1 MAEATSVSGPITG
14 TDKTLSFETGKLAH
28 QSQGAVVVRIG
39 DTQVLVTANGDR
51 NVREGIDFFPLTVDI
66 EEKAYAAGKIPG
78 SFFRREGRPTDN
90 AVLTCRLI
98 DRPLRPSFAEG
109 YRNETQVVGTVLGVD
124 DDNPYD
130 VAAIN
135 GASAALMLSGL
146 PFDGPIGAVR
156 LAYSAEGTW
165 IPHPTWT
172 EGDDATFLIVVA
184 GREVNG
190 EIAIMMVEAGGT
202 ETAWSHYEAG
212 APKVTE
218 AVIADGLE
226 AAKTWIRESMDLQHQ
241 LVEKHG
247 RRDPLPFEAKV
258 DYGQDVFDRVAAV
271 GTEALAEACT
281 IATKVERNAAIDEA
295 TTSIKEQLKGELEG
309 RDKEIKEAVRSLTKK
324 LVRQRVVKEGVRMD
338 GRGAAD
344 LRALSAEVHVLETAH
359 GTGLFQRGDTQ
370 VLNVCTLGMPRMD
383 QLLDT
388 LSPEDRKRY
397 MHHYNMPPY
406 ANGETGRM
414 GGTKRREVGHGL
426 LAERA
431 LLPVVPS
438 QEEFP
443 YALRLVSEVL
453 ASNGSTSM
461 ASVCASSLSLMDAG
475 VPIKAPVAGIAMGL
489 IYEDGVYTTLTDILG
504 AEDAFGDMDFK
515 VAGTADFV
523 TALQLDTKIEGL
535 PADVLADA
543 LRQAYDAR
551 VQILDVMNACIA
563 EARSD
568 VAETAPKIVSFNI
581 PIDKIGEVIGPKG
594 KVINTLQQE
603 TGADINVDDDGMV
616 GTVTIGSKD
625 GLAVAEARRRI
636 ELILDP
642 PLAVVGAT
650 YQGRVVNI
658 TKFGAF
664 VNILPGRDGLVHI
677 SKLGQGKRIDKVE
690 DVVSLGDPIEVRVDD
705 IDPQGK
711 VSLSPVG
718 DAQAARRPRTRVR
731 GRRTC
736 LVHRQ
741 AHQAGTRGDLLDPS
755 VEPAQAD
762 EASGAV
768 GARRVLDAFAL
779 LGGGELEVGAG
790 VVHGDQGSCAR
801 GLPGGGSGTA
811 ELGGSARVQGDGG
824 ARPRRRPCEAGR
836 GGACGGRR
844 HRRSPA
850 GHPTRPRAPAARE
863 RRPGTPRAAGTGR
876 TGPWPPRRPR
886 GTRRTRGRGPSSSRA
901 GRRRARKGSSARR
914 RRSAEQRSGR
924 MRSGRE
930 R

>member
-1 MAEATSVSGPITG
+1 MAEATSVTGPVSG

-28 QSQGAVVVRIG
+28 QSQGAVVARIG

-98 DRPLRPSFAEG
+98 DRPLRPSFAAG

-130 VAAIN
+130 VVAIN

-146 PFDGPIGAVR
+146 PFEGPIGAVR
-156 LAYSAEGTW
+156 LAYSTEGTW
-165 IPHPTWT
+165 VPHPTWA

-226 AAKTWIRESMDLQHQ
+226 AAKTWIKESMDLQHQ
-241 LVEKHG
+241 LVEKFG
-247 RRDPLPFEAKV
+247 RRDPMPYEPKV
-258 DYGQDVFDRVAAV
+258 DYGQDVFDRVVAV
-271 GTEALAEACT
+271 GTDTVGKACAIT
-281 IATKVERNAAIDEA
+281 DKAERNAATVEA
-295 TTSIKEQLKGELEG
+295 TTAIREQLKGELEG
-309 RDKEIKEAVRSLTKK
+309 RDKEIKEAVRALTKK
-324 LVRQRVVKEGVRMD
+324 LVRQRVVSEGVRMD
-338 GRGAAD
+338 GRGPSD
-344 LRALSAEVHVLETAH
+344 LRPLSAEVHVLATAH

-438 QEEFP
+438 QDEFP

-489 IYEDGVYTTLTDILG
+489 IYENGTYTTLTDILG

-515 VAGTADFV
+515 VAGTAEFV

-543 LRQAYDAR
+543 LRQAYEAR

-563 EARSD
+563 EARDD

-594 KVINTLQQE
+594 KVINSLQQE

-690 DVVSLGDPIEVRVDD
+690 DVVSLGDAIEVRVDD

-718 DAQAARRPRTRVR
+718 DGPGGGDDAPRAERAPRGDRPERAARRERAPREERAPRSDDR
-731 GRRTC
+731 GTSD
-736 LVHRQ
+736 V
-741 AHQAGTRGDLLDPS
+741 ATVSFEDTFESEVKETFGDLGP
-755 VEPAQAD
+755 
-762 EASGAV
+762 EA
-768 GARRVLDAFAL
+768 
-779 LGGGELEVGAG
+779 
-790 VVHGDQGSCAR
+790 
-801 GLPGGGSGTA
+801 T
-811 ELGGSARVQGDGG
+811 GG
-824 ARPRRRPCEAGR
+824 AERPR
-836 GGACGGRR
+836 GGDRSRGGRR
-844 HRRSPA
+844 GA
-850 GHPTRPRAPAARE
+850 
-863 RRPGTPRAAGTGR
+863 
-876 TGPWPPRRPR
+876 PRR
-886 GTRRTRGRGPSSSRA
+886 
-901 GRRRARKGSSARR
+901 
-914 RRSAEQRSGR
+914 
-924 MRSGRE
+924 
-930 R
+930 